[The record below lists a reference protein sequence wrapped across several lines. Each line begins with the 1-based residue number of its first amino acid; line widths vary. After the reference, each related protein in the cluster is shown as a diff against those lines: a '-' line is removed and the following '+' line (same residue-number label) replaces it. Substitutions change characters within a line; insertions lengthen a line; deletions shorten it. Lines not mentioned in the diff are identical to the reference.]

1 MHEVPALLPEILLKT
16 HTKQRVYLHKV
27 PEIFVKKPK
36 VDLHK
41 VPVLIPEILVKTHT
55 KNKVYSLLGY
65 KLKVENVNKTLTGDR
80 RPV

>member
-1 MHEVPALLPEILLKT
+1 MLIPEILVKK

-41 VPVLIPEILVKTHT
+41 VPVLIPKILVKNTH
-55 KNKVYSLLGY
+55 NKQS
-65 KLKVENVNKTLTGDR
+65 TGIQSFGLQTES
-80 RPV
+80 

>member
-1 MHEVPALLPEILLKT
+1 MHEVPALLPEILLKA

-41 VPVLIPEILVKTHT
+41 APVLIPEISVKKTHKKQSIQSFGLQT
-55 KNKVYSLLGY
+55 ES
-65 KLKVENVNKTLTGDR
+65 
-80 RPV
+80 

>member
-1 MHEVPALLPEILLKT
+1 MLIPEILVKK

-41 VPVLIPEILVKTHT
+41 APVLIPEILVKKTHKT
-55 KNKVYSLLGY
+55 KSLFA
-65 KLKVENVNKTLTGDR
+65 
-80 RPV
+80 